1 MALTGLFK
9 TSKIEREDADG
20 NVWEEWIQYPEH
32 DNEEDNL
39 AELIAAC
46 NRLTGD

>member
-9 TSKIEREDADG
+9 SSKVEKEDADG

-32 DNEEDNL
+32 DNEDDNL
-39 AELIAAC
+39 TELLAAIE
-46 NRLTGD
+46 RLTGD

>member
-9 TSKIEREDADG
+9 SSKVEREDADG

-32 DNEEDNL
+32 DNEDDNL
-39 AELIAAC
+39 TELLAAIEG
-46 NRLTGD
+46 LKGD

>member
-9 TSKIEREDADG
+9 SSKVEREDADG

-39 AELIAAC
+39 TELQTALT
-46 NRLTGD
+46 RLNGD

>member
-9 TSKIEREDADG
+9 SSKVEREDADG

-32 DNEEDNL
+32 DNEDDNL
-39 AELIAAC
+39 TELLAAIE
-46 NRLTGD
+46 RLKGD

>member
-9 TSKIEREDADG
+9 SSKVEREDADG
-20 NVWEEWIQYPEH
+20 NVWEEWIQYPEY

-39 AELIAAC
+39 TELQAALT
-46 NRLTGD
+46 RLNGD